1 MSLQGKVALVL
12 GVANHRSIAW
22 SIAKALAQEGA
33 RLALTYQN
41 ERLRPNVEELAST
54 IGAATFACD
63 VSSDQDIAS
72 LMDWVGREL
81 AGLDILVH
89 SVAYA
94 PREGLEGRFVDTPRE
109 AFKIALDVS
118 CYSLVA
124 LCRAAEPLM
133 KARGG
138 GSVLTLTYYGSEKV
152 MPGYNLMGVAKAA
165 LESSVR
171 YLAYELGAS
180 GIRVNAISAGPL
192 NTLAARGVSG
202 FTEMRRTHAERA
214 PLRRNIE
221 VDEVGRTAA
230 FLLGPGAS
238 GITGEVIYVDA
249 GYHIMGV

>member
-180 GIRVNAISAGPL
+180 GIRVNAISAGPI
-192 NTLAARGVSG
+192 NTLAARGVRNLTD
-202 FTEMRRTHAERA
+202 FIKTHADRSA
-214 PLRRNIE
+214 LKRNVVQE
-221 VDEVGRTAA
+221 DVAQTAV
-230 FLLGPGAS
+230 FLAS
-238 GITGEVIYVDA
+238 DMASAITGEVLFVDA
-249 GYHIMGV
+249 GYHVMGV